1 MCVVYACEYL
11 VSYILVHVDISY
23 NCNALACAV
32 HFKLGEISM
41 SDPDMSSSNLTF
53 VIVVPVITAFIVC
66 LLLAIGFVAFIL
78 HRRRRKENANVKKH
92 KR

>member
-1 MCVVYACEYL
+1 
-11 VSYILVHVDISY
+11 
-23 NCNALACAV
+23 
-32 HFKLGEISM
+32 M